1 MATPESA
8 TPAPARARIST
19 SARAAV
25 PRLLVATF
33 PYLPTPA
40 RVASTVLAVAVIAA
54 TALAWIATLG
64 GAGITSGLRPVPLFA
79 ALVLTGA
86 TIAAA
91 VLPRYAYS
99 WLESRDW
106 FPGGEGFA
114 VAITVLGAHVILGS
128 LELTLLGAS
137 VRQPSG
143 AIMAGVSAVGTVLW
157 IVHEALRAY
166 AVRQL
171 ATD

>member
-8 TPAPARARIST
+8 TPATAHGRVST
-19 SARAAV
+19 SVRAVV
-25 PRLLVATF
+25 PRLLVAMF

-40 RVASTVLAVAVIAA
+40 RIASTVLTVAVIAA
-54 TALAWIATLG
+54 TALAWMASLG
-64 GAGITSGLRPVPLFA
+64 GAGIMSGLHLAPLFA
-79 ALVLTGA
+79 ALGLTGA

-91 VLPRYAYS
+91 VLPRYAYA
-99 WLESRDW
+99 WLESHDW

-114 VAITVLGAHVILGS
+114 VAITVLGAHVILGC
-128 LELTLLGAS
+128 LELTLLDAT
-137 VRQPSG
+137 VHQPSG
-143 AIMAGVSAVGTVLW
+143 AAMAGLSGVGTVLW

-166 AVRQL
+166 AVHQR